1 MRRNGRILVADDEEI
16 IRDVLAD
23 LLTSESYTVDL
34 AKNGSQTLEMIREGE
49 YGALLLDLIMP
60 DMDGLQ
66 VLEELQD
73 FKNRPEVIILTAY
86 ASLEKAVKATRLGA
100 FDFIAKPFK
109 NDELLLAVKNALEH
123 RHLLEENQRLRN
135 TLHERYSFHNI
146 VGKSAGIQKVFDLI
160 SQTAPRRSTILIQG
174 ESGTGKEL
182 VAKAIHAY
190 SDRANAP
197 FIALNCGNIPSELLE
212 SELFGHV
219 RGAFTGATSTKRG
232 LFEAANGGTLFLD
245 EVTTISLE
253 IQSKLL
259 RVIQEK
265 EFRRLGGLEN
275 IKVDVR
281 IIAASNSDLY
291 AAVQQ
296 RTFRDDL
303 YYRLN
308 VIAIKIPPLR
318 ERPEDIP
325 LLTEHFIKKYSEENR
340 RNNFEVDPAAMK
352 ILMDYQWPGNVREL
366 ENVIERAVVLAP
378 GSRVTSDL
386 FPNNISM
393 PPPEASFLFNQ
404 EPISLKEKVGRYE
417 KKLILAALEK
427 TNWNQKKAAQLLSI
441 NATTLSEKLKRLN
454 IKNRSTLNVRM
465 FHVKTNRSLH
475 VAVSARY
482 FIGTSD
488 WFLTCNVPTCN
499 GGFLLH
505 LTSLRVTDT
514 VINEIFLGGMYA
526 EICCS
531 VCHASLDTHFEG
543 NSISSGRL
551 HAGCCFLQST
561 SI

>member
-378 GSRVTSDL
+378 GSRITSDL

-454 IKNRSTLNVRM
+454 IKNR
-465 FHVKTNRSLH
+465 
-475 VAVSARY
+475 
-482 FIGTSD
+482 
-488 WFLTCNVPTCN
+488 
-499 GGFLLH
+499 
-505 LTSLRVTDT
+505 
-514 VINEIFLGGMYA
+514 
-526 EICCS
+526 
-531 VCHASLDTHFEG
+531 
-543 NSISSGRL
+543 
-551 HAGCCFLQST
+551 
-561 SI
+561 